1 MGAEHSF
8 QERGAKRSR
17 SAMDEPAISLRDV
30 TAGYDGRPTIEA
42 ITLEVEEGD
51 FYGIIGPNG
60 GGKSTLLKVIL
71 GLIAPM
77 KGAVR
82 IMGLPPEE
90 GRRHIG
96 YLPQYADYDKV
107 YPISVWDVALM
118 GRRSRREISP
128 WYSSEDRRAAEEA
141 LDAVNML
148 DHRERNIGKL
158 SGGQRQRVFIAR
170 ALASRP
176 KILLLDEPTAS
187 VDPEGQESIFALF
200 SELNKEMT
208 ILLVS
213 HDVGMITTHVNKLAC
228 INRTIVTH
236 DEPVITPEMLQK
248 GYSCPVDLIAHGD
261 VPHRMLRNH

>member
-1 MGAEHSF
+1 MVFLRGPEGGRGSPRRREHARSSRAEHR
-8 QERGAKRSR
+8 E
-17 SAMDEPAISLRDV
+17 AI
-30 TAGYDGRPTIEA
+30 GRP
-42 ITLEVEEGD
+42 
-51 FYGIIGPNG
+51 
-60 GGKSTLLKVIL
+60 
-71 GLIAPM
+71 
-77 KGAVR
+77 
-82 IMGLPPEE
+82 
-90 GRRHIG
+90 
-96 YLPQYADYDKV
+96 
-107 YPISVWDVALM
+107 
-118 GRRSRREISP
+118 
-128 WYSSEDRRAAEEA
+128 AAE
-141 LDAVNML
+141 
-148 DHRERNIGKL
+148 
-158 SGGQRQRVFIAR
+158 VFIAR